1 MKNRFGFLALF
12 LVTIVLAITSCT
24 PKDPTGNSESKISI
38 IISQVASSSTGA
50 TISWTDN
57 KGDNEHYSLR
67 VYTDAECSNLYQEYE
82 LTFDVNDNKRFSI
95 PYLDCENTYYV
106 QLENNVGY
114 TSKAFE
120 LSLSTQY
127 IHREILSQNFDNLFW
142 GYDYIN
148 QANGVILN
156 EDNKPASYIVDN
168 LTDARYDSH
177 PTTKIDDNGGLLFK
191 YRTAMVKKMGFEGW
205 SGTDVRILP
214 GYIKLGNSYDI
225 GVLKTPALTALE
237 NESED
242 IEIRLKACIFASS
255 LQANGGKIHVSVFK
269 GDGSLHSTKDFNV
282 GSVSG
287 NAKWTEFKFEVEG
300 VTADCYCEIK
310 SSDSAKQ
317 VCIDDLQIVRQF
329 NVPEGYIYGY
339 TYDRDTWAPIEGV
352 AVSDGFTVV
361 TTDKDGLYMLKPS
374 SDAWYVYYSVPAHCE
389 VLKSSNGPRFYSR
402 ITKGTKE
409 YNFELKLLPDGK
421 KEEKFALLTFADPQV
436 SSDAKLKRFKNE
448 AIPSI
453 KEHAKSLG
461 IPCYGI
467 TLGDIVS
474 TSTSDADLEAPQTR
488 ANTIHYMEP
497 MREAMRPGA
506 VGFPIF
512 QVMGNHDCKYCGA
525 DQPIEPDEFSS
536 TFQLQTQR
544 AFETT
549 FGPINYSFNRGDVH
563 IIGMRDIVYSKPT
576 STRDYAT
583 GFLKE
588 QYEWLKQDL
597 AVVPKDKMVVLCVH
611 IPLYSRVSSS
621 GESGH
626 YVKEVHKLL
635 DQFEEAHIISGHTHI
650 QRNYIHSSYDI
661 YEHNMGTVC
670 GTWWTSN
677 VCGDG
682 TPNGYGVF
690 IGEGN
695 TFSDWYYMGYHRGM
709 NTRATQMRLYRGNAV
724 TGAEKAD
731 NKNGVEG
738 YYGFNFGDDVILA
751 NVFNADSKWKI
762 EVYEDGE
769 LTGTMKLISD
779 TSATYKS
786 ELTGSYTFDD
796 PRRIKDGVEAGNDM
810 WVVGIHMGVQDR
822 YSKSS
827 GPSNGSWSGNTHM
840 YKYKLQNKDAKVK
853 VVAIDYFGNR
863 YEETKF
869 YDYRDNAIG
878 IEPNIK

>member
-1 MKNRFGFLALF
+1 MKNKFYFLHLF
-12 LVTIVLAITSCT
+12 VMAVSIAFSSCT
-24 PKDPTGNSESKISI
+24 PNGPTGGGEEKISI
-38 IISQVASSSTGA
+38 IISQAASSSTGA
-50 TISWTDN
+50 TVSWLDN
-57 KGDNEHYSLR
+57 KGDNENFTIR
-67 VYTDAECSNLYQEYE
+67 VYTDAEGQNLYQEYA
-82 LTFDVNDNKRFSI
+82 LTFDANEDNRFSI
-95 PYLDCENTYYV
+95 PYLDCTNTYYV
-106 QLENNVGY
+106 QVENNIGY
-114 TSKAFE
+114 KSKLLALALNSE
-120 LSLSTQY
+120 H
-127 IHREILSQNFDNLFW
+127 IRREVIAQNFDNLFW

-148 QANGVILN
+148 LANGVVLN
-156 EDNKPASYIVDN
+156 EENKPASYNVEN
-168 LTDARYDSH
+168 LTDARADSH
-177 PTTKIDDNGGLLFK
+177 PTTKLDENGGLLFK
-191 YRTAMVKKMGFEGW
+191 YRSVMIEKMGFKGW
-205 SGTDVRILP
+205 SGSEVRILP
-214 GYIKLGNSYDI
+214 GYAKLGNSYNA
-225 GVLKTPALTALE
+225 GVLKTPAFSVLDTATE
-237 NESED
+237 N
-242 IEIRLKACIFASS
+242 IEVRFKACIFASS
-255 LQANGGKIHVSVFK
+255 LQSNGGKVTMSILK
-269 GDGSLHSTKDFNV
+269 GDGTTLFSKDFNMSSIN
-282 GSVSG
+282 GKPAWS
-287 NAKWTEFKFEVEG
+287 EFKCTVEG

-310 SSDSAKQ
+310 STESAKQ
-317 VCIDDLQIVRQF
+317 ICVDNLEISRQL
-329 NVPEGYIYGY
+329 VIPEGYIYGY
-339 TYDRDTWAPIEGV
+339 TYDKDSGAPIKDV
-352 AVSDGFTVV
+352 AVSDGFNVV

-374 SDAWYVYYSVPAHCE
+374 SDAWYVYYSVPANCE
-389 VLKSSNGPRFYSR
+389 VIKSGNGPRFYSR
-402 ITKGTKE
+402 ITKGTTE
-409 YNFELKLLPDGK
+409 YNFELKLLPGGK

-436 SSDAKLKRFKNE
+436 SSSTKLKRFQNE

-488 ANTIHYMEP
+488 GNTVQFMEP

-512 QVMGNHDCKYCGA
+512 QVMGNHDCKYCSLE
-525 DQPIEPDEFSS
+525 DPIVPDEQSS

-597 AVVPKDKMVVLCVH
+597 EVVPKDKMVVLCVH
-611 IPLYSRVSSS
+611 IPLYGKVSAS

-635 DQFEEAHIISGHTHI
+635 DKFEEAHVISGHTHI
-650 QRNYIHSSYDI
+650 QRNYIHSTYDI

-695 TFSDWYYMGYHRGM
+695 TFSDWYYMGYHRGQ
-709 NTRATQMRLYRGNAV
+709 NTRATQMRLYRGNAI
-724 TGAEKAD
+724 TGAEKDD

-738 YYGFNFGDDVILA
+738 YYSFNFGEDVILA

-762 EVYEDGE
+762 EVYEDGVYS
-769 LTGTMKLISD
+769 GDMKLITK

-786 ELTGSYTFDD
+786 QLVGNYTFDN
-796 PRRIKDGVEAGNDM
+796 PRRIKDGVEAANDM
-810 WVVGIHMGVQDR
+810 WVVGIHMGIQDR
-822 YSKSS
+822 YSKSE
-827 GPSNGSWSGNTHM
+827 GPSNGSWTGNAHM
-840 YKYKLQNKDAKVK
+840 YKYQLQDKNAEVK

-878 IEPNIK
+878 IEQVIK